1 MSILERR
8 NGGMLSDKSII
19 MSLIKWEPFD
29 EFDRLFRDFSGMPAL
44 RGGQAGFDLAV
55 DVYEDGHNV
64 IAEMNLPGLEADK
77 IDVEVENN
85 YLRISGRREEVQE
98 KKEKNHYAKE
108 IRRGSF
114 ERIVALPDD
123 VEQERVSAEYQNG
136 VLKVTMPKRAKTEEK
151 KVKVQVK

>member
-1 MSILERR
+1 
-8 NGGMLSDKSII
+8 

-29 EFDRLFRDFSGMPAL
+29 EFDRLFRDMSIAPML
-44 RGGQAGFDLAV
+44 RGNQPGLDLAV
-55 DVYEDGHNV
+55 DVYEDGANLV
-64 IAEMNLPGLEADK
+64 AEMNLPGLEADK

-85 YLRISGRREEVQE
+85 YLRIAGRREEVQE

-114 ERIVALPDD
+114 ERVVALPDE
-123 VEQERVSAEYQNG
+123 VEQGNVSAQYENG
-136 VLKVTMPKRAKTEEK
+136 VLKVTMPKRQKPEEK